1 MTINNATREELA
13 KLTPS
18 SVIELF
24 ELRTVTELHG
34 ECRIYRFHAGV
45 NAKAVSGPVVWK
57 TKPYTPWPIEAEGF
71 EYDGKGSLPR
81 PRVRIAN
88 LPTGSSLQQGSIS
101 AVLLEIN
108 AFNPGSDLTGAKVT
122 RLRTLAR
129 FLDAVNFESDTNPFG
144 TPDTTCELPQEIYFI
159 DRKAV
164 ETREIVEFEL
174 ASVFD
179 LAGVRAPKRQC
190 VKNSCQWKYRS
201 AECGYTGTNY
211 FNELN
216 QSVGTLAEDV
226 CGKRLDGCKL
236 RFGEL
241 GDLPFGGFP
250 GIGQTFGG

>member
-1 MTINNATREELA
+1 MTINDATRSEIA
-13 KLTPS
+13 TLTPS

-24 ELRTVTELHG
+24 ELRTDTELHG
-34 ECRIYRFHAGV
+34 ACEVYRFHAGV
-45 NAKAVSGPVVWK
+45 NAKAVSGPVTWK
-57 TKPYTPWPIEAEGF
+57 NRQFTPWPIEAEGF
-71 EYDGKGSLPR
+71 EYDGKGTLPR

-88 LPTGSSLQQGSIS
+88 IPTAGTQQGSIS

-122 RLRTLAR
+122 RIRTLAR
-129 FLDAVNFESDTNPFG
+129 FLDAVNFEGDVNPFG
-144 TPDTTCELPQEIYFI
+144 TPDTTCELPQEVYFI
-159 DRKAV
+159 DRKSL
-164 ETREIVEFEL
+164 ETREVVEFEL

-190 VKNSCQWKYRS
+190 IKNSCQWKYRS
-201 AECGYTGTNY
+201 VECGYSGTNY

-216 QSVGTLAEDV
+216 QSVGTLVEDV
-226 CGKRLDGCKL
+226 CGKRLASCKL
-236 RFGEL
+236 RFGEF